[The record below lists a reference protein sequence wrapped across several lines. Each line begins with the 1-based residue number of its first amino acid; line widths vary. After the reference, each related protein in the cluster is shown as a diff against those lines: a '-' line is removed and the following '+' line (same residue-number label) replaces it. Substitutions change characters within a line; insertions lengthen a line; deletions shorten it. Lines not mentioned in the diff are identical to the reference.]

1 MKFNDFEPS
10 TKIILKVIFAGLILV
25 FLWMVQDIILV
36 LLMALVLSS
45 AMEPMVDYFN
55 EKRIPRAVS
64 VLTVYVLVFSSFAFV
79 VYLLIPPA
87 IEQVRLLSERWPE
100 YSIQLQRLFGNS
112 AISLEEVGTFL
123 KELTSGGKGGLL
135 MGTVSIFNA
144 FFTLI
149 TVMVISFY
157 LVAED
162 RGMKKFFSTLLPETH
177 RGFAIGLIEKIQK
190 KMGLW
195 VIGQIILSVSIFL
208 LTYIGLSLL
217 KVEYA
222 LFLALL
228 AGLLEVVPY
237 IGPFLSAVP
246 AVVFA
251 FIQNPALALA
261 VGIMYLV
268 VQKVEGYVLVPKVME
283 KTVGTSPL
291 VVLISLLVG
300 FKLVGIVGLLIAV
313 PLVSA
318 VTVVIAEIW
327 PNKPTEEN
335 IAKT

>member
-1 MKFNDFEPS
+1 MKFNELELS
-10 TKIILKVIFAGLILV
+10 TKIILKVIFAGLILA
-25 FLWMVQDIILV
+25 FLWLTKDIILI
-36 LLMALVLSS
+36 LLLALVLSS

-64 VLTVYVLVFSSFAFV
+64 VLTVYVLVFASFAFV
-79 VYLLIPPA
+79 IYLLIPPA
-87 IEQVRLLSERWPE
+87 IEQVKLVSERWPE

-112 AISLEEVGTFL
+112 MVSLEEVGTFL
-123 KELTSGGKGGLL
+123 KQLTSGGKGGLL
-135 MGTVSIFNA
+135 MGTVGIFNA
-144 FFTLI
+144 FFTLL

-162 RGMKKFFSTLLPETH
+162 RGMKKFISTLLPENQ
-177 RGFAIGLIEKIQK
+177 RGFAISLIEKIQK

-228 AGLLEVVPY
+228 AGLLEIVPY

-251 FIQNPALALA
+251 FIQNPALALV

-268 VQKVEGYVLVPKVME
+268 IQKFEGYVLVPKVME

-291 VVLISLLVG
+291 VVLISLLIG
-300 FKLVGIVGLLIAV
+300 FKVAGVVGLLIAV

-318 VTVVIAEIW
+318 ITVIATEVMS
-327 PNKPTEEN
+327 NKSSTETE
-335 IAKT
+335 AKI